1 MRKKEFTLIEL
12 LVVIAI
18 IAVLAGMLLPAL
30 GSAKE
35 RANSIDC
42 SSKLKQISL
51 GCLSYTND
59 NEDYLLAPGGWI
71 RNLAEAY
78 LGNMPQAFECASSLS
93 ECTGRT
99 RTNFNNTTRFGY
111 GMRYW
116 CVKQIMG
123 QQCDQFSNNQLLKP
137 YRSSRVKRPSRS
149 LYVCDSFGDRTSTPP
164 GKDSD
169 FVAPK
174 DSTGY
179 LRDVAGRHSGKV
191 NIMWFDGHVSP
202 MTYAEARCETGPVNS
217 DGKRMSTWIGSI
229 WDSHH

>member
-1 MRKKEFTLIEL
+1 MNRKDFTLIEL

-51 GCLSYTND
+51 GCLNYTND
-59 NEDYLLAPGGWI
+59 NEEYLLAPRRWI
-71 RNLAEAY
+71 RNLAETY

-93 ECTGRT
+93 EYSART
-99 RTNFNNTTRFGY
+99 RKDFDDTSAFGY
-111 GMRYW
+111 GMRYY

-123 QQCDQFSNNQLLKP
+123 QQCDQFSNNQLLTP
-137 YRSSRVKRPSRS
+137 YKQTRVKRPSRS

-164 GKDSD
+164 GKNSD
-169 FVAPK
+169 FVAA
-174 DSTGY
+174 TIIQ
-179 LRDVAGRHSGKV
+179 RDVAGRHSGQV

-202 MTYAEARCETGPVNS
+202 MPYLTAQCLTYPVNS